1 MASTL
6 ESEAPRLTNVLKTLN
21 TLPRTGWLNRG
32 VPAED
37 CETVGEHTD
46 SVVEIVGQL
55 SEKRTDINGDRARE
69 IAKCHDYAEAI
80 IGDLT
85 PADDVS
91 PAEKKRREDDA
102 YGDFCRIDPV
112 RGEEIR
118 QAAVEYRDKTTPE
131 ARLVKDVDKYQ
142 RLKRAFKYQQRYPGL
157 DFTGFRQDLNL
168 INDPELKSEASGIID
183 NWNKWEARRRS
194 HPLIIFV
201 IGQCTPTIYSFISLT
216 RNSGPPG
223 VGKGTQCDRA
233 AEGYGDR
240 GVVHISAGDLLRRA
254 AADSNSPFHDHA
266 KSVLQGLT
274 PAPAVLML
282 DLIRSASYE
291 KGTRV
296 VLLDGFPYNDEQYS
310 VFCEKMSPEFHTI
323 EFWASRQMLETRLLG
338 RASSS
343 GREDDKG
350 NKQQR
355 RLDDYEVRGEAI
367 AKKLHI
373 DSSNTYFKV
382 NAEGS
387 VQDVEQVFRH
397 TLERL
402 LPRAGMGDADDEQQN
417 LR

>member
-6 ESEAPRLTNVLKTLN
+6 ESEASRLIDVLKPLN

-46 SVVEIVGQL
+46 SVVKIVGQL

-69 IAKCHDYAEAI
+69 IAKCHDYAEVI

-85 PADDVS
+85 PADGVS
-91 PAEKKRREDDA
+91 SAEKKCREDDA
-102 YGDFCRIDPV
+102 YEEFCRIDPV

-118 QAAVEYRDKTTPE
+118 QAGVEYRNKTTPE

-142 RLKRAFKYQQRYPGL
+142 RLERAFKYQQRYPGL
-157 DFTGFRQDLNL
+157 DFAGFRQDLDL
-168 INDPELKSEASGIID
+168 INDPELKSEAGGIID

-201 IGQCTPTIYSFISLT
+201 IGPC
-216 RNSGPPG
+216 PPG

-233 AEGYGDR
+233 AEAYGDR
-240 GVVHISAGDLLRRA
+240 GVVHISAGDLLRCA
-254 AADSNSPFHDHA
+254 AADSNSPFYA
-266 KSVLQGLT
+266 RASNVLQGLT
-274 PAPAVLML
+274 PAPAGLML
-282 DLIRSASYE
+282 DLIRNASYE

-310 VFCEKMSPEFHTI
+310 VFCEKMSPDFHTI
-323 EFWASRQMLETRLLG
+323 EFWASRPMLESRLLG

-343 GREDDKG
+343 GRDDDKG
-350 NKQQR
+350 DKQWK
-355 RLDDYEVRGEAI
+355 RLDDYEVRGQAI
-367 AKKLHI
+367 AQKLCM

-382 NAEGS
+382 NAEGR

-397 TLERL
+397 TLELL
-402 LPRAGMGDADDEQQN
+402 LPRAGKGDEMTLMGDANDEQRD

>member
-6 ESEAPRLTNVLKTLN
+6 ESEAPRLTNVLTTLN

-37 CETVGEHTD
+37 CETVGEHTH

-55 SEKRTDINGDRARE
+55 SEKRTGINGDRARE

-85 PADDVS
+85 PADGVS
-91 PAEKKRREDDA
+91 SAEKKRREDDA
-102 YGDFCRIDPV
+102 YGEFCRIDPV
-112 RGEEIR
+112 RGEEIH

-157 DFTGFRQDLNL
+157 DFTGFRQDLDL
-168 INDPELKSEASGIID
+168 INDPELKSEAGGIID

-201 IGQCTPTIYSFISLT
+201 IG
-216 RNSGPPG
+216 PPG

-233 AEGYGDR
+233 AEAYGDR

-274 PAPAVLML
+274 PAPAILML
-282 DLIRSASYE
+282 DLIRNASYE

-323 EFWASRQMLETRLLG
+323 EFWASRQMLELRLLG

-350 NKQQR
+350 DKQRR
-355 RLDDYEVRGEAI
+355 RLDGYEVRGQAI
-367 AKKLHI
+367 AKKLHM